1 MKKKFIKIISFTL
14 VCIIGAFA
22 GYFAGGVVSGKL
34 FTYDPLKDVD
44 VSALY
49 DDPSKINIKGKK
61 PSDLTAAEVYVVAS
75 NKLLSLDNYSINI
88 SGTIS
93 ADIMNFKQDALNLT
107 TKKNGIVSQDM
118 RSTSSVVS
126 TACLSTVYS
135 PNKIVVQSGRYTDE
149 NDLNTVVYDGKQEE
163 YNSTDYANKFGI
175 VPDGTS
181 AIIVSSKTVIDWKFI
196 GEENGLFTFEM
207 YTDTVTSTPFY
218 GKQISYNSGSSGQ
231 VKFKSIKFV
240 FTVTSD
246 FVLVK
251 EVRYDEFNLN
261 YFGINANCVS
271 DMVSTYTYN

>member
-1 MKKKFIKIISFTL
+1 MKKKIIKIISFTL

-22 GYFAGGVVSGKL
+22 GYFAGGVISGKL

-175 VPDGTS
+175 VPDGTT

-231 VKFKSIKFV
+231 VKFKSVKFV

-271 DMVSTYTYN
+271 DMVITYTYN

>member
-231 VKFKSIKFV
+231 VKFKGIKFV

-251 EVRYDEFNLN
+251 EVRYDEYSLN